1 MKKVRVQYPLERKN
15 PVLDGRVHEIEVQEM
30 VIYDV
35 NGETYYQLTYNDITA
50 GNIPMVTFVKEV
62 NGVLCKVPLKK
73 YDYVKMDIFLAAC
86 PRKVATQ
93 EEIDRLLPPF
103 IGLAETT
110 TIKDIA
116 NNKPISSRNV
126 TIQYPYSPIN
136 EGIDGAVHQITPIRL
151 IRLNIHGL
159 DMYFMEYYDHN
170 LGHEM
175 ITFLIRMNGMLYKVP
190 LVSYNM
196 DEIREFLERYGVSE
210 VPAYSLFAGAAIPTN
225 KPTIGLA
232 VPMNLRDIINIAN
245 AKGEKPVIE
254 YPYYIPYNPEN
265 PMSISDRVFRSSCR
279 IYQNGIE
286 DFMFDKERNGNQ
298 IEAAIRAE
306 ISRNMDR
313 IKNGESFFIEIE
325 VEIAPGTT
333 VAMPT
338 KDGRMVLAEYI
349 PGIHKRR
356 IFMTPNT
363 KEKYEKPTKQCER
376 LGIRTFDEDYGGYE
390 DNPIVF
396 RDGYQ
401 GKLPITF
408 FGLPREYKGPTT
420 FYVPQ
425 EHVDRKPIFEEE
437 EDYFSVPAIVE
448 LRDLY
453 ISSLNGILDMSDGVA
468 LGDDYINSYKET
480 LGVIIAKRLT
490 TLHYSHDEIRKI
502 IKRIDDLFIQ
512 QRNNSKKGL

>member
-15 PVLDGRVHEIEVQEM
+15 PVLDGRIHDIEVQEM

-62 NGVLCKVPLKK
+62 NGVMCKVPLKK
-73 YDYVKMDIFLAAC
+73 YDYIKMDIFLAAY
-86 PRKVATQ
+86 PRRVAT
-93 EEIDRLLPPF
+93 EKEIDRILPPF

-159 DMYFMEYYDHN
+159 DMYFMEYFDHN
-170 LGHEM
+170 LGHQM

-190 LVSYNM
+190 LLSYNM
-196 DEIREFLERYGVSE
+196 DEIREFLERYSVSE
-210 VPAYSLFAGAAIPTN
+210 VPTSALFAGAGIPTD

-232 VPMNLRDIINIAN
+232 VPMNLRDIVGMAN
-245 AKGEKPVIE
+245 RRGQKPVIE

-286 DFMFDKERNGNQ
+286 DFVFDKERNGNQ
-298 IEAAIRAE
+298 IETAIRNE
-306 ISRNMDR
+306 IQRNMDK
-313 IKNGESFFIEIE
+313 IKRGESFFIDIS

-376 LGIRTFDEDYGGYE
+376 LSIRTFDEDYGGYE

-408 FGLPREYKGPTT
+408 EGLPREYRGPKT

-425 EHVDRKPIFEEE
+425 EHVDRKPIETEEP
-437 EDYFSVPAIVE
+437 DYLTVPAIAE
-448 LRDLY
+448 LRNMY
-453 ISSLNGILDMSDGVA
+453 VEALNRMFDMIDGVA
-468 LGDDYINSYKET
+468 LDESYIASYKET
-480 LGVIIAKRLT
+480 LGVMIAG
-490 TLHYSHDEIRKI
+490 TLREMGYSQDEIRRI
-502 IKRIDDLFIQ
+502 IRRIDSEFIQ
-512 QRNNSKKGL
+512 QRNSTKKGL